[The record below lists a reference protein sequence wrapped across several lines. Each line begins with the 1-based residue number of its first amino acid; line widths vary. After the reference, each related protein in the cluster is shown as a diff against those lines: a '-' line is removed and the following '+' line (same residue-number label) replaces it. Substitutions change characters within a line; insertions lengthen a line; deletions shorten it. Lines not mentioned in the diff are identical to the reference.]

1 MLLSIIIIIILHE
14 SKILIKFSIKNYF
27 NNFNI
32 NNRQAIAGNAEVLPG
47 EVLKI
52 EVQHGS
58 DRHYLI
64 LRGLNK
70 TLTVL
75 DLQNEM
81 ERMTAVSF
89 KDQRIFF
96 KSQELHMTPFKTL
109 KECDLENN
117 NLVKLVGEPS
127 KLRYS
132 NFFGKLNPS
141 GGGGA
146 TEPNDPNFQKQHPNL
161 MNNQHNILNQPSI
174 QYNQQQQRPMN
185 NTNYN

>member
-81 ERMTAVSF
+81 ERMTAVAV

-117 NLVKLVGEPS
+117 YVL
-127 KLRYS
+127 
-132 NFFGKLNPS
+132 
-141 GGGGA
+141 
-146 TEPNDPNFQKQHPNL
+146 
-161 MNNQHNILNQPSI
+161 
-174 QYNQQQQRPMN
+174 
-185 NTNYN
+185 